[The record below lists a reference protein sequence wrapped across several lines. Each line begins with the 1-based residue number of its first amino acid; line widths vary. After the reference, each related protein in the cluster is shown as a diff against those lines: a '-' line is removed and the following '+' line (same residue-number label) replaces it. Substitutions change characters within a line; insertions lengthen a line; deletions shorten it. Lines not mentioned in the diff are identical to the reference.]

1 MRTLLAAVVLA
12 TLATASAMAERKCWV
27 SYAEFEDTV
36 KHLDIDACPGNQ
48 PARDRGFCRLGVEGD
63 SIILYVF
70 EHTDGTPCMTRA
82 ERFRFADFVARH
94 GVTYQ
99 AP

>member
-1 MRTLLAAVVLA
+1 MQTLFAAAVLA
-12 TLATASAMAERKCWV
+12 TLAAAPAMAERKCWV
-27 SYAEFEDTV
+27 SCAEFEDNV

-48 PARDRGFCRLGVEGD
+48 PARDWGFCRLGVEGD

-70 EHTDGTPCMTRA
+70 EHTDGTPCMTYA